1 MPGIEIKGRSKIA
14 NYRHGG
20 RTGKFGGGRTN
31 LLEELGR
38 VEAEPSNR
46 NRRAEISR
54 VHGELNRGYA
64 KGGRAGHAHGMSAV
78 KKAIKKVTEPQGVFK
93 PKDFKGKG
101 SDKIRSL
108 LKGKKTHGKDVPT
121 MAAEVGRIELK
132 KGRLAIT
139 KADLAKSDLWR
150 KRELKRRSKIGRKSK
165 WDIKGGIGGHPLNP
179 FRMHAESKALDWGSK
194 RKDVYVRTRDD
205 LKKSQD
211 PNVKK
216 VAEGFQQMDY
226 KDNAKGTY
234 EEKDY
239 APKLTKR
246 IHGRLGK
253 KTGGKSDKN

>member
-20 RTGKFGGGRTN
+20 RT
-31 LLEELGR
+31 
-38 VEAEPSNR
+38 
-46 NRRAEISR
+46 
-54 VHGELNRGYA
+54 
-64 KGGRAGHAHGMSAV
+64 GHAHGMSAV

-121 MAAEVGRIELK
+121 MAAEGGRIGLK

-226 KDNAKGTY
+226 KDKAKGTY